1 MRNIKYIL
9 IHEEHPENNPRVPR
23 FRLDRNRGYHYI
35 VNRRSS
41 ECNPSSLGDCRVA
54 SEVGNT
60 NSAGEVLNPI
70 EIREPGHIFPGLSFT
85 EKDFNAYSIGI
96 QYNGLLS
103 EDLQLS
109 TFNSQTDSKLSAVAR
124 ELDERTLNSQLATLI
139 DLLVDLRL
147 EFPSAKILGVCEI
160 DGKNI
165 KPNDEMNRLRL
176 ELSNEP

>member
-35 VNRRSS
+35 VNS
-41 ECNPSSLGDCRVA
+41 EGIIR
-54 SEVGNT
+54 
-60 NSAGEVLNPI
+60 NPI

-109 TFNSQTDSKLSAVAR
+109 TFNSHTDSKLS
-124 ELDERTLNSQLATLI
+124 TLNSQLITLI

-147 EFPSAKILGVCEI
+147 EFPSAKILSVCEI
-160 DGKNI
+160 DGKSI
-165 KPNDEMNRLRL
+165 KPNDKMNRLRL

>member
-9 IHEEHPENNPRVPR
+9 IHEEHSENNPRVPR
-23 FRLDRNRGYHYI
+23 FRLDHNRGYHYI

-54 SEVGNT
+54 SVVGNA
-60 NSAGEVLNPI
+60 NSEGIIRNPI

-85 EKDFNAYSIGI
+85 EKNFNAYSIGI

-109 TFNSQTDSKLSAVAR
+109 TFNSHTDSKLS
-124 ELDERTLNSQLATLI
+124 TLNSQLITLI

-160 DGKNI
+160 DGKSI
-165 KPNDEMNRLRL
+165 KPNDKMNRLRL

>member
-23 FRLDRNRGYHYI
+23 FRFDRNRGYHYI
-35 VNRRSS
+35 VNS
-41 ECNPSSLGDCRVA
+41 EGIIR
-54 SEVGNT
+54 
-60 NSAGEVLNPI
+60 NPI

-109 TFNSQTDSKLSAVAR
+109 TFNSHIDSKLS
-124 ELDERTLNSQLATLI
+124 TLNSQLITLI

-165 KPNDEMNRLRL
+165 KPNGEMNRLRL